1 MNLDFTDEQQAL
13 RAMLRSVCAEHSPIG
28 AARAL
33 EDDPQGYSAEF
44 WKKLGEVGVLGL
56 LVPERLGGAEQ
67 GLLEAVIVFEEL
79 GRALAPTPAFVSSIV
94 CASALLAA
102 GSEEQQQAWLPRLAS
117 GGAIFTPAWLE
128 PERGFGA
135 QGVRLRAQRSGDAWL
150 LSGTKR
156 SVAFATAA
164 EQLLVLARTGDAL
177 ADITL
182 FLLDP
187 PMQGGSETSGAT
199 AKQLRSLASDTQYA
213 LAFENVRVA
222 DSARLGAVNAG
233 WATWQHALQR
243 AFIIAAAFANGACQ
257 RALEIT
263 VQYAKD
269 RKQFDKPIGAFQA
282 ISHYLA
288 DAATNL
294 DGSRYLTYEA
304 ASVHDAGAGIARL
317 APMAKLFACDTFR
330 DTTAMC
336 QQVWGGVGFTIEYD
350 IQLYFRRAKQLQ
362 LAWCDP
368 PHLEELIAREVLGDV
383 P

>member
-13 RAMLRSVCAEHSPIG
+13 RAMLRSLCAEHSPIG
-28 AARAL
+28 AVRAL
-33 EDDPQGYSAEF
+33 EDDPLGYGAEF

-79 GRALAPTPAFVSSIV
+79 GRALAATPAFVSSIV
-94 CASALLAA
+94 CASALQAV
-102 GSEEQQQAWLPRLAS
+102 GSEEQQQHWLPRLAS
-117 GGAIFTPAWLE
+117 GGAVFTPAWLE
-128 PERGFGA
+128 PERGFGP
-135 QGVRLRAQRSGDAWL
+135 QGVQLRAQRAGDAWL

-164 EQLLVLARTGDAL
+164 TQLLVLARTGDAP

-187 PMQGGSETSGAT
+187 RSPGVT
-199 AKQLRSLASDTQYA
+199 AKQLRSLASDTQYG
-213 LAFENVRVA
+213 LAFESVRVA

-233 WATWQHALQR
+233 WSTWQHALQR
-243 AFIIAAAFANGACQ
+243 ALIIAAAFANGACQ

-304 ASVHDAGAGIARL
+304 ASVHDAAGGIARL

-368 PHLEELIAREVLGDV
+368 PHLEELIAKQILGDV

>member
-13 RAMLRSVCAEHSPIG
+13 RAMLRSVCAEHAPIG
-28 AARAL
+28 VVRAM
-33 EDDPQGYSAEF
+33 EDDARGYPDEL
-44 WKKLGEVGVLGL
+44 WKKFGEVGVLGL
-56 LVPERLGGAEQ
+56 LVPERFGGAEQ

-94 CASALLAA
+94 CVSALLAA
-102 GSEEQQQAWLPRLAS
+102 GSEAQQQHWLPRLAS
-117 GGAIFTPAWLE
+117 GAAIFTPAWLE
-128 PERGFGA
+128 PERGFGP
-135 QGVRLRAQRSGDAWL
+135 QGVQLRALRAGDAWL
-150 LSGTKR
+150 LSGRKR
-156 SVAFATAA
+156 GVAFATAA
-164 EQLLVLARTGDAL
+164 TQLLVLARTGEAP

-187 PMQGGSETSGAT
+187 PVHGGPEAPGVT
-199 AKQLRSLASDTQYA
+199 AKQLRSLASDTQYELA
-213 LAFENVRVA
+213 LESVRVA
-222 DSARLGAVNAG
+222 DAARVGAIGTG
-233 WATWQHALQR
+233 WATWQRALQR
-243 AFIIAAAFANGACQ
+243 ALVIAAAFANGACQ

-304 ASVHDAGAGIARL
+304 ASVHDAAGGIARL

-368 PHLEELIAREVLGDV
+368 PHLEELIAKQILGDV